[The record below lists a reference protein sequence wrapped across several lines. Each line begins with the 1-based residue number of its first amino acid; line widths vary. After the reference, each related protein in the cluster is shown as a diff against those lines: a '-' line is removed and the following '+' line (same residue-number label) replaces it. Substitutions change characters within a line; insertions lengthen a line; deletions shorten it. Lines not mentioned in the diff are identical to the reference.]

1 MPGKCTFNDNW
12 TSNASYKD
20 WVIRDPSSKVKARCR
35 FCQKSFD
42 CSNMGE
48 SALRSHMN
56 GKKHKELASLIVE
69 GSTPI
74 TQFISASNT
83 SSKAISSS
91 SSVPST
97 SGGNLAAPKSSD
109 PVRETLVSSYL
120 AKEDTLKAEIR
131 WTLHV
136 VEKHHSFH
144 SNEGIE
150 KVFQDMFPD
159 SATASK
165 FSCGEKKCSY
175 IACFGLAPYFAKLL
189 KEKVE
194 KEDSFVLLFDE
205 SLNFITKNKQLDV
218 FIRFWDDNKVV
229 SRYLT
234 SQFLGHAT
242 SEDLLDH
249 FNKATETLDLRKLL
263 QVCRIFVISLWAFN
277 LRRER
282 GGVEKLVGVDLIFLC
297 VWTSIALFNYS
308 RFN

>member
-20 WVIRDPSSKVKARCR
+20 WVIRDPSSKLKARCR

-109 PVRETLVSSYL
+109 PVRDTLVSS
-120 AKEDTLKAEIR
+120 
-131 WTLHV
+131 
-136 VEKHHSFH
+136 
-144 SNEGIE
+144 
-150 KVFQDMFPD
+150 
-159 SATASK
+159 
-165 FSCGEKKCSY
+165 
-175 IACFGLAPYFAKLL
+175 
-189 KEKVE
+189 
-194 KEDSFVLLFDE
+194 
-205 SLNFITKNKQLDV
+205 
-218 FIRFWDDNKVV
+218 
-229 SRYLT
+229 
-234 SQFLGHAT
+234 
-242 SEDLLDH
+242 
-249 FNKATETLDLRKLL
+249 
-263 QVCRIFVISLWAFN
+263 
-277 LRRER
+277 
-282 GGVEKLVGVDLIFLC
+282 
-297 VWTSIALFNYS
+297 
-308 RFN
+308 